1 MHPYIE
7 KGQIG
12 LEICSRK
19 DNRSVQVKKKDG
31 KLFKVA
37 RKAKHGDSIEIE

>member
-1 MHPYIE
+1 MATSTTNVGFE
-7 KGQIG
+7 EQLWQAADK
-12 LEICSRK
+12 L
-19 DNRSVQVKKKDG
+19 RSNMDG